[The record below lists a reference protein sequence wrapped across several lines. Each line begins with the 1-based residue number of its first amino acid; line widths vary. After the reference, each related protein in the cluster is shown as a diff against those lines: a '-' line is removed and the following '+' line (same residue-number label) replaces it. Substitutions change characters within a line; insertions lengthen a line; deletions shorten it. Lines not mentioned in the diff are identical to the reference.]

1 MRWSASL
8 SRSAFRVER
17 DVVVDV
23 SRAFPGT
30 GYRRQDELPL
40 WVKTFALR
48 LEPSMRA
55 RQVAWIRRASY
66 MQIGR
71 HPSRTHIGAYCDL
84 DRVVNVTV
92 VKHRCQSELVLR
104 LYSPPCEEWDMTS
117 LRSHRKWITRTT
129 RRAVTIYQVTDRLG
143 DGRTVRV
150 SGDEIAATV
159 SAWLAELGTTS
170 TLAKPCHVSVR
181 TLQEGFQ
188 RHLSMSPMAYVRVV
202 RLRRAH
208 RDLRSAH
215 PSHSTVASIAHRW
228 GFTHLGR
235 FAAAHKPTYGQTP
248 LQALRAAR

>member
-150 SGDEIAATV
+150 SGDEIAGTV
-159 SAWLAELGTTS
+159 SAWLAELGTRS
-170 TLAKPCHVSVR
+170 PLVEDLA
-181 TLQEGFQ
+181 
-188 RHLSMSPMAYVRVV
+188 
-202 RLRRAH
+202 
-208 RDLRSAH
+208 
-215 PSHSTVASIAHRW
+215 
-228 GFTHLGR
+228 
-235 FAAAHKPTYGQTP
+235 
-248 LQALRAAR
+248 RAARAGDWTAAHAIGEHLSVSVTSLLATADGRPDSSPRAQA